1 MFGRI
6 YIYKLKE
13 LARNRFLVG
22 WNFLFP
28 IVLATAFYMGF
39 GNMIAEDP
47 DTFKAI
53 DVGYVN
59 TGDVD
64 TSFTLMLDELSKEN
78 DDHEKILNVH
88 EYPSKEEA
96 LKDLKGED
104 GLYGIY
110 VDDNGDVETI
120 VPFNG
125 YKTTTLNQIVREYE
139 NKVTLIENIAKDHPD
154 KLESSM
160 EMISGD
166 LKVLK
171 EHEFGNNTSQY
182 LQYFFALIAMAS
194 LFSSWI
200 STAMLEGMCANLTER
215 GKRFEC
221 SPASKLLSIAAGILA
236 GLTLQAVSNA
246 IVVVYVEYILK
257 INLGAPLLNII
268 FLTTL
273 GSGLGISAGVLMGSL
288 IRNERL
294 LVVVPLAFTMT
305 CSFCSGLMWHQIR
318 QLIEAN
324 FPILNKINP
333 AALLVDCLYTRAA
346 YGKTDIYYQDIYI
359 MSGMIAGCLIISAFL
374 LRRRKYVSL

>member
-13 LARNRFLVG
+13 LARNRYLVG

-110 VDDNGDVETI
+110 VDDNGDIETI

-160 EMISGD
+160 EMI
-166 LKVLK
+166 
-171 EHEFGNNTSQY
+171 
-182 LQYFFALIAMAS
+182 
-194 LFSSWI
+194 
-200 STAMLEGMCANLTER
+200 
-215 GKRFEC
+215 
-221 SPASKLLSIAAGILA
+221 
-236 GLTLQAVSNA
+236 
-246 IVVVYVEYILK
+246 
-257 INLGAPLLNII
+257 
-268 FLTTL
+268 
-273 GSGLGISAGVLMGSL
+273 
-288 IRNERL
+288 
-294 LVVVPLAFTMT
+294 
-305 CSFCSGLMWHQIR
+305 
-318 QLIEAN
+318 
-324 FPILNKINP
+324 
-333 AALLVDCLYTRAA
+333 
-346 YGKTDIYYQDIYI
+346 
-359 MSGMIAGCLIISAFL
+359 
-374 LRRRKYVSL
+374 